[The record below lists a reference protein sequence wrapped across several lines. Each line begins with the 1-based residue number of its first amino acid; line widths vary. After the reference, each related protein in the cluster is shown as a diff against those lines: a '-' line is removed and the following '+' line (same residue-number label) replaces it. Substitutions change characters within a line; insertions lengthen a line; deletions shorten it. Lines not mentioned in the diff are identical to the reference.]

1 MAAARYAELHCRSN
15 FTFLEGAS
23 HPEDIARR
31 GIDLGLSAVALADPP
46 AEVLD
51 AVGTAA
57 DVYEQLQATGHHV
70 HFDLKANSGELTIQL
85 LDADGNLLRT
95 LSPGEL
101 LEITT
106 GAPLA

>member
-1 MAAARYAELHCRSN
+1 MHPTMILRAPTQIPAPRRSR
-15 FTFLEGAS
+15 FT
-23 HPEDIARR
+23 
-31 GIDLGLSAVALADPP
+31 AVALADPP